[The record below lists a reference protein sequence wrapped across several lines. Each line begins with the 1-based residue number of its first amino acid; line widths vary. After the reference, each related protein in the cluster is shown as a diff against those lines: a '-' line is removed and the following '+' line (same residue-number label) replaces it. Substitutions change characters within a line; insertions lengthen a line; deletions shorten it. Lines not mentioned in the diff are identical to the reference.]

1 MPVVLA
7 VTESCGFSQCFD
19 AWLPGLWS
27 SMLLSLQFPA
37 ETLIPDG
44 ERITWDSR
52 KGFIIANAT
61 YREIGL
67 LNCEATVNGHLY
79 QTNYLTHRQSK
90 CRPQGCGHRAQSF
103 ELHPASEILIFNF
116 FFPLLLTANTILDV
130 RVSPPSP
137 VRLLRGQTLVLNC
150 TATTEL
156 NTRVQMSWNYP
167 GRVSG
172 RFSSPSSGRPLSL
185 L

>member
-7 VTESCGFSQCFD
+7 VTESHGFSQCFD

-116 FFPLLLTANTILDV
+116 FFSSAYSQYNPRCPRKPSKPGETAPWPDSCPQLYRNHRAEHEGAD
-130 RVSPPSP
+130 
-137 VRLLRGQTLVLNC
+137 
-150 TATTEL
+150 EL
-156 NTRVQMSWNYP
+156 ELPW
-167 GRVSG
+167 
-172 RFSSPSSGRPLSL
+172 
-185 L
+185 